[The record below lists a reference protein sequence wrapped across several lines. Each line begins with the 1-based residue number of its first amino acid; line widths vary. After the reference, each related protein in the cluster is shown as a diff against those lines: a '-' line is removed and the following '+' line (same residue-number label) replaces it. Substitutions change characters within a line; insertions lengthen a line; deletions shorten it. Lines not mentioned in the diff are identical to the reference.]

1 MPTRRS
7 PSLLALRAFETAARR
22 LSFTDA
28 ARDLHISQ
36 AAVSRHIRLLEAEI
50 GKQLFRRLHRRV
62 ELTAAGQRLASE
74 LAAGFLRIHR
84 AVEVA
89 RGVATRRLRLAVE
102 PAFASRWLVPRLGRF
117 AAAYPQI
124 ELELETSAE
133 LRVLGRDADVAIR
146 YVAADGRRRPRGG
159 RQLFAIEGVP
169 VIAGVRPRPAGWQHD
184 RAVLGH
190 RLLHD
195 DDGQAWRGWF
205 SAAGLEGF
213 ERASQQYFSDHS
225 LAVAAAQ
232 QGQGVV
238 LGAPEFIEPEL
249 RSGGL
254 MQLGSTR
261 VPFGTYWLLEA
272 RDRPTRALRAAFGR
286 WLDSELARAATPAG
300 AGKLAAISRSH
311 SSSSRSFGSAR

>member
-28 ARDLHISQ
+28 ARELHVSQ
-36 AAVSRHIRLLEAEI
+36 AAVSRHIRLLEAEV
-50 GKQLFRRLHRRV
+50 GKDLFLRLHRHV
-62 ELTAAGQRLASE
+62 ELTTTGQRLASE
-74 LAAGFLRIHR
+74 LTAGFVRIHR

-89 RGVATRRLRLAVE
+89 RGIATRRLRLAVE

-117 AAAYPQI
+117 AAAHPQI

-133 LRVLGRDADVAIR
+133 LRILGRDADVAIR
-146 YVAADGRRRPRGG
+146 YVAVNGRRPVRAG
-159 RQLFAIEGVP
+159 RQLFAIDGVP
-169 VIAGVRPRPAGWQHD
+169 VIAGVRARPSEWQHD
-184 RAVLGH
+184 SAVLGH

-195 DDGQAWRGWF
+195 DDGRAWRGWF

-213 ERASQQYFSDHS
+213 DRAPQQYFSDHS

-238 LGAPEFIEPEL
+238 LGVPVFIEQEL
-249 RSGGL
+249 RSGRL
-254 MQLGSTR
+254 MQLGRTR
-261 VPFGTYWLLEA
+261 VAFGSYWLLEA
-272 RDRPTRALRAAFGR
+272 RDRTTRALRAAFAR
-286 WLDSELARAATPAG
+286 WLDSEVARAAT
-300 AGKLAAISRSH
+300 LSRQQ
-311 SSSSRSFGSAR
+311 AR